1 MEWLRLEEVGEVQ
14 YVLFRNIEIDP
25 VVNGYI
31 VTVNLDKF
39 GGRKVF
45 IAKNLIEVARIIKQ
59 KVEDKNESKR

>member
-1 MEWLRLEEVGEVQ
+1 
-14 YVLFRNIEIDP
+14 LFRNIEIDP